1 MHSRIIFPHALRGLL
16 AAAFVLAG
24 AASFTISSLPAM
36 AALPPASSPAAPS
49 TFHWVTTWGAA
60 AVPGELSAPADIAL
74 DAAGNV
80 YVADTGNHRVQ
91 VFTSDGAFLR
101 AFGHLGRGQGEFY
114 NPHGI
119 AVRDDRVYVADTNNS
134 RVQVFTLEGD
144 FVRQV
149 GRWADSDPDS
159 LPDPVSVDADA
170 AGRIFVLS
178 LTGRVTGNQT
188 YQRLS
193 RFASGGVPQ
202 GFAENDC
209 TSGALAVD
217 SDGTAYCSPALFGVI
232 RILPSW
238 EEGQRIGAVNGQ
250 PGFLYSPRALTLAPD
265 RSLWVYELDD
275 SVVKHYDAQGAFL
288 SSFSLPAG
296 VVALAATGNRLLV
309 LTDGPQVVTYDWSGH
324 RLGAWGTR
332 AFATPGSFEHPDHLA
347 AAPDGTF
354 YVLEKSRRRIQH
366 LDASGHVLAEISAG
380 RADQG
385 NLEKPQALT
394 VDALGRLYI
403 LDIASPWGLG
413 QRIVR
418 FSAGRF
424 ETAFYA
430 GQILYPTYTTAPFI
444 ALAVKG
450 NTLLAMNLKG
460 QVVRMDLDGVRM
472 GEWNTSDDQAW
483 YASLAVTATGRAY
496 RVQQALAPSIKV
508 TTLLGQTL
516 FAWGS
521 AGGVDLAPGTFVVPS
536 AVTADLR
543 GRVFV
548 LDTDN
553 RSRPL
558 VSPIFSSRVQNF
570 DEDGHYLTSWGSFG
584 RGNGQFANAQAIAAL
599 SDGRIIVADS
609 GNNRLQVFAPDDPLP
624 PYNPLPGPTPFD
636 TSLSPRAATWEDYG
650 PMGGSAPE
658 RLALPSRLGPES
670 PLIASTR
677 AGQAAGST
685 DGSQWTRRT
694 AWQPPFLFYA
704 GSHTLIGTDRANV
717 WRSVDGG
724 QNWTGLPGAF
734 HPGYRNIVASPAYDA
749 NGVLFDAS
757 YGGGFWRST
766 DRGDTWELRS
776 LAGAKLEYPAVALN
790 ANGTHTILI
799 SQSTRAATGKHWYST
814 DDGLTWQATGLGE
827 SHIVF
832 SPSFAADRTAFALHW
847 WNTGEAGIRRSTDGA
862 VTWVQ
867 IGVASLPGA
876 VDWSGLAISPN
887 YAQDHTLA
895 AWTRHGN
902 DRGTYLSTDAG
913 QTWIGI
919 APRDYEQYFVAFSPN
934 YAQDHR
940 LWRSKAG
947 SGAHFLVTTDNGQS
961 WQAAGNMP
969 GATVYS
975 MIGVGPHSNSPL
987 WLLMPYGLLSTR
999 PSGAAPI
1006 WLLDYSSATRRPK
1019 APSGLA
1025 VSPVFAA
1032 DGTAV
1037 AFDSITTDGGQ
1048 SWQALSFAT
1057 ELRDARTSAAAFAP
1071 DFARSRTMAVAW
1083 GVYDRGQFGYFAI
1096 STNGGASWQQH
1107 VHAVAAPIAIAF
1119 DAAWPAAQTIC
1130 VSGEL
1135 GLVCTSDLG
1144 VTWRR
1149 AGDPVGW
1156 LNVTGLVSRMEG
1168 ATSALYAAT
1177 STHGVWR
1184 SADDGRTWTAFNS
1197 RLPNG
1202 HACAIA
1208 DSADL
1213 LAVGLC
1219 DGSIYLWQRQLAA
1232 WQRLGAPVPGG
1243 VNALVLHNDGI
1254 VWAGTNSGI
1263 FRSARLTPQ
1272 LQFPL
1277 ILAQ

>member
-1 MHSRIIFPHALRGLL
+1 
-16 AAAFVLAG
+16 
-24 AASFTISSLPAM
+24 
-36 AALPPASSPAAPS
+36 
-49 TFHWVTTWGAA
+49 
-60 AVPGELSAPADIAL
+60 
-74 DAAGNV
+74 AAGNV

-91 VFTSDGAFLR
+91 VFTAAGVFLR
-101 AFGHLGRGQGEFY
+101 TFGRLGRGQGEFY
-114 NPHGI
+114 NPRSI
-119 AVRDDRVYVADTNNS
+119 AVRGDRVYVADTNNS
-134 RVQVFTLEGD
+134 RVQVFTLQGD

-149 GRWADSDPDS
+149 GRWAAGDPDGLS
-159 LPDPVSVDADA
+159 DPVSVDADA

-178 LTGRVTGNQT
+178 LTGRVTGTRT

-193 RFASGGVPQ
+193 RFASDGAPQ
-202 GFAENDC
+202 GSREVDC
-209 TSGALAVD
+209 ASGALAVD
-217 SDGTAYCSPALFGVI
+217 TDGVAYCSPALFGVI

-265 RSLWVYELDD
+265 HSLWVHELDD

-288 SSFSLPAG
+288 SSFALPAG
-296 VVALAATGNRLLV
+296 VIALAATDNRLLV
-309 LTDGPQVVTYDWSGH
+309 LTNAPQVVIYDWSGH

-332 AFATPGSFEHPDHLA
+332 AFATPGNFEHPDHLA

-354 YVLEKSRRRIQH
+354 YVLEKNRGRIQH
-366 LDASGHVLAEISAG
+366 LDANGRVLGEISAG

-385 NLEKPQALT
+385 SLEKLQALT
-394 VDALGRLYI
+394 VDALGRLYV
-403 LDIASPWGLG
+403 LDAVSPWGLG

-424 ETAFYA
+424 ETAFSA

-444 ALAVKG
+444 ALAAKG
-450 NTLLAMNLKG
+450 NTLLAMNLTG
-460 QVVRMDLDGVRM
+460 QVMRMDLDGVRM
-472 GEWNTSDDQAW
+472 GEWNTLDYQTW
-483 YASLAVTATGRAY
+483 YASLAITATGRAY
-496 RVQQALAPSIKV
+496 RVQQAPAPSVKV

-521 AGGVDLAPGTFVVPS
+521 AGGVDLTPGTFVVPS
-536 AVTADLR
+536 AVATDLR

-558 VSPIFSSRVQNF
+558 VSPIFSSRLQSF
-570 DEDGHYLTSWGSFG
+570 DEDGHYLASWGSFG
-584 RGNGQFANAQAIAAL
+584 RGNGQFADAQAIAAL
-599 SDGRIIVADS
+599 PDGRIVVADS
-609 GNNRLQVFAPDDPLP
+609 GNNRLQVFAPDGPLP

-636 TSLSPRAATWEDYG
+636 VSLPPQAVAWEDYG
-650 PMGGSAPE
+650 PVGGSAPE
-658 RLALPSRLGPES
+658 RLALPSSLGPES

-685 DGSQWTRRT
+685 DGSQWMRRT
-694 AWQPPFLFYA
+694 AWQPPFVFYA
-704 GSHTLIGTDRANV
+704 GSRTLIGTDRANV

-724 QNWTGLPGAF
+724 QNWTGLSGAF

-757 YGGGFWRST
+757 YGSGFWRST

-776 LAGAKLEYPAVALN
+776 LAGAKLEYPAVARN
-790 ANGTHTILI
+790 ADGTHTILI
-799 SQSTRAATGKHWYST
+799 SQSTRATPGKHWRST

-827 SHIVF
+827 SHIIF
-832 SPSFAADRTAFALHW
+832 SPNFAADGTVFALHW
-847 WNTGEAGIRRSTDGA
+847 WNTGEAGIRRSTDGG
-862 VTWVQ
+862 VTWAQ

-876 VDWSGLAISPN
+876 VAWSGLAISPN
-887 YAQDHTLA
+887 YATDHTLA
-895 AWTRHGN
+895 AWTRRG
-902 DRGTYLSTDAG
+902 DDQGTYLSTDAG
-913 QTWIGI
+913 QTWVGI
-919 APRDYEQYFVAFSPN
+919 APREYEQYFVAFSPN

-969 GATVYS
+969 GATVHNL
-975 MIGVGPHSNSPL
+975 IGAGLQSDSPL
-987 WLLMPYGLLSTR
+987 WSLTPYGLLSTS
-999 PSGAAPI
+999 PSGAAPT
-1006 WLLDYSSATRRPK
+1006 WLLDYSSASRRPK
-1019 APSGLA
+1019 APSVLA
-1025 VSPVFAA
+1025 ASPVFAA

-1037 AFDSITTDGGQ
+1037 AFDSITTDGGE
-1048 SWQALSFAT
+1048 SWQALSFSA
-1057 ELRDARTSAAAFAP
+1057 ELREARTSAAAFAP
-1071 DFARSRTMAVAW
+1071 DFARSHTMAVAW
-1083 GVYDRGQFGYFAI
+1083 GVYDRGQFGYFAV
-1096 STNGGASWQQH
+1096 STDGGASWQQH
-1107 VHAVAAPIAIAF
+1107 AHAVAAPIVIAF

-1130 VSGEL
+1130 IGGEL

-1144 VTWRR
+1144 MTWRR

-1168 ATSALYAAT
+1168 ATGALYAAT
-1177 STHGVWR
+1177 NTHGVWR
-1184 SADDGRTWTAFNS
+1184 SADGGQTWTAFNS

-1208 DSADL
+1208 HSADL

-1219 DGSIYLWQRQLAA
+1219 DGSIYLWQRQLTA
-1232 WQRLGAPVPGG
+1232 WQRLGGPTPGG
-1243 VNALVLHNDGI
+1243 VNALVLRDDGI
-1254 VWAGTNSGI
+1254 VWVGASSGI
-1263 FRSARLTPQ
+1263 FRSARLAPQ
-1272 LQFPL
+1272 QQFPL
-1277 ILAQ
+1277 IMAK